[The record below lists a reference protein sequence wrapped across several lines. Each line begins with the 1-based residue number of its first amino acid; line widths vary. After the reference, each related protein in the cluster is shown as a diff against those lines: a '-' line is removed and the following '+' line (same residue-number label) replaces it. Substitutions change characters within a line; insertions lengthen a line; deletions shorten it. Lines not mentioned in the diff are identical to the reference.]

1 MRKIGRIGA
10 YLVCVLT
17 IFMIAEFGWLLS
29 DHRRQELLHQE
40 KLARIEDIRD
50 SMTENVGLYRRLVSR
65 LSVMNRQVLGLL
77 ADKPEE
83 ASAYLTDIEKAWN
96 DEYARR
102 VLEVLD
108 FVKVSATRSKVL
120 SLLATK
126 TGIETVADANQR
138 YNWLGN
144 RLPAPEGAALADYS
158 DFKAILYH
166 RLDPRFLLFFAD
178 NPPCDLRLDQVRWNG
193 AMLDGLPPLRDP
205 KMLEARA
212 AFLNDSDRVYSA
224 VIEGRA
230 IACPRSILL
239 WHELVS
245 FKLAER
251 AFTAVYDAVD
261 DTMVLFDMGG
271 GKTAGV
277 VLGNSG
283 FSYQGGSLL
292 YDRSTRSLWSVA
304 DGRPVVGRLVGGS
317 AGPKMQLTVL
327 PTTSSTWSDWR
338 ARNPHGLLISTD
350 TGYARDYSEA
360 AAERSRLP

>member
-1 MRKIGRIGA
+1 MQKIGRLGA
-10 YLVCVLT
+10 YLICVLA

-40 KLARIEDIRD
+40 KLARIEAVRD

-65 LSVMNRQVLGLL
+65 LSVMNRQVLALL

-108 FVKVSATRSKVL
+108 FVKVPETRQKVL
-120 SLLATK
+120 NLLSAK

-144 RLPAPEGAALADYS
+144 RLPAPAGASLADYS

-166 RLDPRFLLFFAD
+166 RLDPRFLLFFAE

-212 AFLNDSDRVYSA
+212 ALLKDSDRVYSA
-224 VIEGRA
+224 VVDGRA

-239 WHELVS
+239 WHELALS
-245 FKLAER
+245 WPGEFLLPSMTPWMIPWCSLIWARER
-251 AFTAVYDAVD
+251 QLEWCSVILDSATRAAVCSMIRAPD
-261 DTMVLFDMGG
+261 L
-271 GKTAGV
+271 
-277 VLGNSG
+277 SG
-283 FSYQGGSLL
+283 
-292 YDRSTRSLWSVA
+292 LWLM
-304 DGRPVVGRLVGGS
+304 VGRWWGVW
-317 AGPKMQLTVL
+317 P
-327 PTTSSTWSDWR
+327 SDQE
-338 ARNPHGLLISTD
+338 IK
-350 TGYARDYSEA
+350 
-360 AAERSRLP
+360 